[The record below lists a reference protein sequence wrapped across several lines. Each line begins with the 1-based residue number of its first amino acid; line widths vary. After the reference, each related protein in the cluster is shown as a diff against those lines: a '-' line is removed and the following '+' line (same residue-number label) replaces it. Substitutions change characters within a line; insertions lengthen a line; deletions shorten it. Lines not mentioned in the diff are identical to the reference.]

1 MAGGYRSWD
10 DLPQHVEARLTRL
23 EQQYL
28 ERKIAQNRAIAG
40 LEPHRPG
47 ETFDQQR
54 AGEEVFE
61 DTPWRQGAASVAA
74 SSAAAASGQRE
85 AEEENQ
91 QTAVPETRPCRL
103 SWPSSSSSTLSS
115 FCTL

>member
-1 MAGGYRSWD
+1 MVKSWD

-54 AGEEVFE
+54 AGEE
-61 DTPWRQGAASVAA
+61 
-74 SSAAAASGQRE
+74 
-85 AEEENQ
+85 NQ